1 MKKPESNLLIKI
13 TGYELSG
20 ELVLPK
26 SKAERLV
33 NNIVKER
40 RSKGWNFTNPLTI
53 EFQKL

>member
-1 MKKPESNLLIKI
+1 MKKESDLLIKI
-13 TGYELSG
+13 SGYDISR

-33 NNIVKER
+33 NKIVKER
-40 RSKGWNFTNPLTI
+40 RRIGHQINGMLIF

>member
-33 NNIVKER
+33 KKIVKER
-40 RSKGWNFTNPLTI
+40 RKHYWDYSGELII